1 MKPQCIQAVNDS
13 IGRKIT
19 TQEAKDIELSIR
31 DSMRQL
37 AQKDANWKNLSDSE
51 RLTQAAAKVGGM
63 LQAEAIRKAKIAADD
78 ILKQS
83 RNMSMLTDPRFG
95 SLPAIER
102 IDRTVAFFSDQSGIQ
117 SINSQ
122 ANVLANTYIGRLTD
136 VFAQTKGGIAAW
148 IDPNLVKGMVRELFG
163 ENSGDPLA
171 KTLGKQIADV
181 MEDLRLHFNRVGGDI
196 GKLLDW
202 GLPQGHSAYKLLEYG
217 KDKWVDYVLPLLNRN
232 KYINEH
238 GHPMDDATLKDFLRN
253 AYQTITTDGANNI
266 PGAGQPKAGGGN
278 SRLTSRHAES
288 RQIHFKNADA
298 WMEYQ
303 ADFGSRPFIDLIN
316 GHVRSVARDIVLIDR
331 LGSSPEGA
339 MKILLK
345 EAKRIDVGNNGMRGY
360 KFNYKQWRVNSMFNE
375 LTGKI
380 EIGNEKIANLGR
392 AYRSINVSSMLGGTT
407 ISSIPD
413 QAMTA
418 KTAAVHGI
426 AYNKVFGEL
435 VHNLNPASKEDR
447 KLAYSMG
454 IATEDLVGSLSR
466 YLDQGLAN
474 NHGDFAKLANVADLA
489 AGSVMRLSL
498 LNHLTQ
504 SNKMAIE
511 KMMLNNF
518 WEKTREWDWQ
528 TMDAGDKKI
537 FEGGGITQ
545 REWDIFKLADQ
556 AIEDSRGTKMLNAQA
571 IYNIPDDKI
580 LAAMDGDVKTLV
592 DNIDAQI
599 KELDSRNA
607 FDDQRMANRGQK
619 VDDIKRQL
627 SQRLLD
633 YANRKDTKSQAEK
646 QALQDRIDLIDA
658 QKEAT
663 AAQADMNA
671 YLRNVENSENLK
683 GFMDGITQGKTID
696 NLTDKAKK
704 LGRTLESLDNK
715 VVLKTTKLNDKIKT
729 FEKEIQGKFTDFKDL
744 LGGKSKLSKEKLAE
758 YEDRLS
764 ERLNSYASR
773 RDVNTQKELDALSE
787 LKELVAL
794 KQEHLDTNFEIT
806 KAKEQTRIKGKTD
819 SKIDSSVSQNARRNY
834 KSGEG
839 LGYRLGN
846 SERRIIELRGK
857 MRSADSA
864 ANKAITQKFKD
875 LDKRV
880 NELDA
885 EFIDYQAKVAER
897 QSRRDHVSKR
907 LFNSI
912 TDEKKALAQ
921 KIRDDAALKLMTYVY
936 DERGMAVVEGGLRER
951 SLMNLGIPEGSWQGF
966 ILRGVMQFKTYAAS
980 MLMRHGSRF
989 LAQKGFKGKAAYGLP
1004 LIAMTTLLGGLV
1016 IQLREIKNGN
1026 DPAEMW
1032 DGEKW
1037 YTAGFDTDFLK
1048 RSFVAGGG
1056 LPALG
1061 DIITA
1066 GADTTGR
1073 DINSFLT
1080 GPLGSDFKTA
1090 LNLTVGNATQLANGV
1105 ETNAANEAFKAVKSK
1120 TPAQNLWYTQAAA
1133 NRLIFDEFQDM
1144 IAPGYREK
1152 LLRKAERQHDR
1163 TRFWG
1168 DDIDD
1173 IRAPDFDKVV
1183 Q

>member
-1 MKPQCIQAVNDS
+1 MKPQCIQAVSNA
-13 IGRKIT
+13 IGRNINA
-19 TQEAKDIELSIR
+19 QEAKNIELAIR

-37 AQKDANWKNLSDSE
+37 AQKDPNWKNLSDSD
-51 RLTQAAAKVGGM
+51 RLNQAAAKVGSM
-63 LQAEAIRKAKIAADD
+63 LQAEAMRKAKIAADD
-78 ILKQS
+78 ILKLS
-83 RNMSMLTDPRFG
+83 RNISMLTDPKYG
-95 SLPAIER
+95 DLPAIER

-122 ANVLANTYIGRLTD
+122 ANVLANTYIGKLTD
-136 VFAQTKGGIAAW
+136 VLAQTKGGIAAW
-148 IDPNLVKGMVRELFG
+148 IDPNLVKGMVKELFG
-163 ENSGDPLA
+163 ESSGDPLA
-171 KTLGKQIADV
+171 KTLGKQIGDV
-181 MEDLRLHFNRVGGDI
+181 MEEVRLHFNRAGGDI

-202 GLPQGHSAYKLLEYG
+202 GLPQSHSAYKLIQFG
-217 KDKWVDYVLPLLNRN
+217 KDKWVDYVLPRLNRD

-266 PGAGQPKAGGGN
+266 PGVGQPKTGGN
-278 SRLTSRHAES
+278 SSRLTSRHAES

-316 GHVRSVARDIVLIDR
+316 GHIRSVARDIVLIDR

-339 MKILLK
+339 MKILLN
-345 EAKRIDVGNNGMRGY
+345 EAKRLDVGNNGMRSY

-380 EIGNEKIANLGR
+380 EVGNEKIANLGR

-426 AYNKVFGEL
+426 SYSKVFGEL
-435 VHNLNPASKEDR
+435 VHNLNPASKVDR
-447 KLAYSMG
+447 NLAHSMG

-474 NHGDFAKLANVADLA
+474 NHGDFAKLANAGDLV
-489 AGSVMRLSL
+489 AGSVMRVSL

-504 SNKMAIE
+504 SNKIAIE

-580 LAAMDGDVKTLV
+580 LAAMDGDVKALV
-592 DNIDAQI
+592 DDIDSQI
-599 KELDSRNA
+599 KVLDDRNA
-607 FDDQRMANRGQK
+607 LDDQRMANRAQK

-633 YANRKDTKSQAEK
+633 YANRKDSKANSEK

-663 AAQADMNA
+663 AAQSDINR
-671 YLRNVENSENLK
+671 YLQAEKQSGRIHDFLQQVE
-683 GFMDGITQGKTID
+683 DGRHS
-696 NLTDKAKK
+696 DKAS
-704 LGRTLESLDNK
+704 ESTRKNIENNAK
-715 VVLKTTKLNDKIKT
+715 QYGNR
-729 FEKEIQGKFTDFKDL
+729 
-744 LGGKSKLSKEKLAE
+744 AE
-758 YEDRLS
+758 S
-764 ERLNSYASR
+764 
-773 RDVNTQKELDALSE
+773 
-787 LKELVAL
+787 
-794 KQEHLDTNFEIT
+794 
-806 KAKEQTRIKGKTD
+806 
-819 SKIDSSVSQNARRNY
+819 
-834 KSGEG
+834 

-846 SERRIIELRGK
+846 ADRRITELRAK

-864 ANKAITQKFKD
+864 TNKAITQKFKD
-875 LDKRV
+875 LDKRI
-880 NELDA
+880 NEVDS
-885 EFIDYQAKVAER
+885 EFTEYQSKVAER
-897 QSRRDHVSKR
+897 QAKRDHVSNR

-951 SLMNLGIPEGSWQGF
+951 SLLNLGIPEGSWQGF

-980 MLMRHGSRF
+980 MLMRHGSRA
-989 LAQKGFKGKAAYGLP
+989 LAQDGLKGKAAYALP

-1016 IQLREIKNGN
+1016 VQLREIKNGN

-1037 YTAGFDTDFLK
+1037 YTAGIDTDFFK

-1080 GPLGSDFKTA
+1080 GPLGSDLKTA

-1105 ETNAANEAFKAVKSK
+1105 ETNFGNETFKAVKSK
-1120 TPAQNLWYTQAAA
+1120 IPGQNLWYTQAAA
-1133 NRLIFDEFQDM
+1133 NRLIFDNFQDI

-1152 LLRKAERQHDR
+1152 QLRKAELQHDR
-1163 TRFWG
+1163 TRWMG
-1168 DDIDD
+1168 DDWDD
-1173 IRAPDFDKVV
+1173 IRAPNFEKVV
-1183 Q
+1183 K

>member
-545 REWDIFKLADQ
+545 REWDVFKLADQ

-580 LAAMDGDVKTLV
+580 LAAMDGDVKALV
-592 DNIDAQI
+592 NDIDGQI
-599 KELDSRNA
+599 KVLDDRNTV
-607 FDDQRMANRGQK
+607 DDQRLASKSQRI
-619 VDDIKRQL
+619 DDIKQQL
-627 SQRLLD
+627 STRLQD
-633 YANRKDTKSQAEK
+633 YANRKDAKANAEK
-646 QALQDRIDLIDA
+646 QALQDRIDLLDA
-658 QKEAT
+658 QKEAV
-663 AAQADMNA
+663 AAQSDMNA
-671 YLRNVENSENLK
+671 YLRTVKNSENLK
-683 GFMDGITQGKTID
+683 GFMDGITQGKSID
-696 NLTDKAKK
+696 RIASGAQK
-704 LGRTLESLDNK
+704 LGRELESLDNK
-715 VVLKTTKLNDKIKT
+715 ISQKSKKIADNIHT
-729 FEKEIQGKFTDFKDL
+729 YDKEIQQKFKGLTDL
-744 LGGKSKLSKEKLAE
+744 LSNKTKLKPEQLKE
-758 YEDRLS
+758 YENTLA
-764 ERLNSYASR
+764 ERLNKYAGR
-773 RDVNTQKELDALSE
+773 RDVDSMRQVDGLNS
-787 LKELVAL
+787 LKDLVAL
-794 KQEHLDTNFEIT
+794 KQEQISKQFEIE
-806 KAKEQTRIKGKTD
+806 KAVEQSKLKTKTD
-819 SKIDSSVSQNARRNY
+819 NKIDASVSSYARQNYA
-834 KSGEG
+834 SGEN
-839 LGYRLGN
+839 LGKRIGN
-846 SERRIIELRGK
+846 AERRITELRARTK
-857 MRSADSA
+857 KADSE
-864 ANKAITQKFKD
+864 ANKAITKKYQS
-875 LDKRV
+875 LDKRAQ
-880 NELDA
+880 ELDNEFA
-885 EFIDYQAKVAER
+885 EYSVRVAER
-897 QSRRDHVSKR
+897 QTKR
-907 LFNSI
+907 QHIMDRLNKSI
-912 TDEKKALAQ
+912 DGEKKQLAQ
-921 KIRDDAALKLMTYVY
+921 KLRDDAALKLMTYVY

-1026 DPAEMW
+1026 DPTEMW

-1163 TRFWG
+1163 TRWLGDDWG
-1168 DDIDD
+1168 DIQ
-1173 IRAPDFDKVV
+1173 APNFDKVV

>member
-1 MKPQCIQAVNDS
+1 MKPQCIQAVNDA

-19 TQEAKDIELSIR
+19 AQEAKDIELSIR

-51 RLTQAAAKVGGM
+51 RLTQAAAKVGGV

-380 EIGNEKIANLGR
+380 EIGDEKIANLGR

-545 REWDIFKLADQ
+545 REWDVFKLVDQ

-571 IYNIPDDKI
+571 IYSIPDAK
-580 LAAMDGDVKTLV
+580 LQHMGDP
-592 DNIDAQI
+592 
-599 KELDSRNA
+599 
-607 FDDQRMANRGQK
+607 
-619 VDDIKRQL
+619 
-627 SQRLLD
+627 
-633 YANRKDTKSQAEK
+633 
-646 QALQDRIDLIDA
+646 
-658 QKEAT
+658 
-663 AAQADMNA
+663 
-671 YLRNVENSENLK
+671 
-683 GFMDGITQGKTID
+683 
-696 NLTDKAKK
+696 
-704 LGRTLESLDNK
+704 
-715 VVLKTTKLNDKIKT
+715 
-729 FEKEIQGKFTDFKDL
+729 
-744 LGGKSKLSKEKLAE
+744 
-758 YEDRLS
+758 
-764 ERLNSYASR
+764 
-773 RDVNTQKELDALSE
+773 
-787 LKELVAL
+787 
-794 KQEHLDTNFEIT
+794 
-806 KAKEQTRIKGKTD
+806 
-819 SKIDSSVSQNARRNY
+819 
-834 KSGEG
+834 
-839 LGYRLGN
+839 
-846 SERRIIELRGK
+846 
-857 MRSADSA
+857 
-864 ANKAITQKFKD
+864 
-875 LDKRV
+875 
-880 NELDA
+880 
-885 EFIDYQAKVAER
+885 
-897 QSRRDHVSKR
+897 
-907 LFNSI
+907 
-912 TDEKKALAQ
+912 Q
-921 KIRDDAALKLMTYVY
+921 KIRDDVALKLMTYVY

-1163 TRFWG
+1163 TRWLG
-1168 DDIDD
+1168 DDISD
-1173 IRAPDFDKVV
+1173 IQAPDFERVV

>member
-1 MKPQCIQAVNDS
+1 MKPQCIQAVNDA

-19 TQEAKDIELSIR
+19 AQEAKDIELSIR

-51 RLTQAAAKVGGM
+51 RLTQAAAKVGGV

-380 EIGNEKIANLGR
+380 EIGDEKIANLGR

-545 REWDIFKLADQ
+545 REWDVFKLVDQ

-571 IYNIPDDKI
+571 IYSIPDAK
-580 LAAMDGDVKTLV
+580 LQHMGDP
-592 DNIDAQI
+592 
-599 KELDSRNA
+599 
-607 FDDQRMANRGQK
+607 
-619 VDDIKRQL
+619 
-627 SQRLLD
+627 
-633 YANRKDTKSQAEK
+633 
-646 QALQDRIDLIDA
+646 
-658 QKEAT
+658 
-663 AAQADMNA
+663 
-671 YLRNVENSENLK
+671 
-683 GFMDGITQGKTID
+683 
-696 NLTDKAKK
+696 
-704 LGRTLESLDNK
+704 
-715 VVLKTTKLNDKIKT
+715 
-729 FEKEIQGKFTDFKDL
+729 
-744 LGGKSKLSKEKLAE
+744 
-758 YEDRLS
+758 
-764 ERLNSYASR
+764 
-773 RDVNTQKELDALSE
+773 
-787 LKELVAL
+787 
-794 KQEHLDTNFEIT
+794 
-806 KAKEQTRIKGKTD
+806 
-819 SKIDSSVSQNARRNY
+819 
-834 KSGEG
+834 
-839 LGYRLGN
+839 
-846 SERRIIELRGK
+846 
-857 MRSADSA
+857 
-864 ANKAITQKFKD
+864 
-875 LDKRV
+875 
-880 NELDA
+880 
-885 EFIDYQAKVAER
+885 
-897 QSRRDHVSKR
+897 
-907 LFNSI
+907 
-912 TDEKKALAQ
+912 Q
-921 KIRDDAALKLMTYVY
+921 KIRDDVALKLMTYVY

-1163 TRFWG
+1163 TRWLG

-1173 IRAPDFDKVV
+1173 IQAPNFERIV

>member
-253 AYQTITTDGANNI
+253 AYQTITTDGAKNI

-345 EAKRIDVGNNGMRGY
+345 EAKRIDVGNNGMRDY
-360 KFNYKQWRVNSMFNE
+360 KFNYKQWRVKSMFNE

-545 REWDIFKLADQ
+545 REWDVFKLADQ

-571 IYNIPDDKI
+571 IYNIPDAK
-580 LAAMDGDVKTLV
+580 LQHMGDP
-592 DNIDAQI
+592 
-599 KELDSRNA
+599 
-607 FDDQRMANRGQK
+607 
-619 VDDIKRQL
+619 
-627 SQRLLD
+627 
-633 YANRKDTKSQAEK
+633 
-646 QALQDRIDLIDA
+646 
-658 QKEAT
+658 
-663 AAQADMNA
+663 
-671 YLRNVENSENLK
+671 
-683 GFMDGITQGKTID
+683 
-696 NLTDKAKK
+696 
-704 LGRTLESLDNK
+704 
-715 VVLKTTKLNDKIKT
+715 
-729 FEKEIQGKFTDFKDL
+729 
-744 LGGKSKLSKEKLAE
+744 
-758 YEDRLS
+758 
-764 ERLNSYASR
+764 
-773 RDVNTQKELDALSE
+773 
-787 LKELVAL
+787 
-794 KQEHLDTNFEIT
+794 
-806 KAKEQTRIKGKTD
+806 
-819 SKIDSSVSQNARRNY
+819 
-834 KSGEG
+834 
-839 LGYRLGN
+839 
-846 SERRIIELRGK
+846 
-857 MRSADSA
+857 
-864 ANKAITQKFKD
+864 
-875 LDKRV
+875 
-880 NELDA
+880 
-885 EFIDYQAKVAER
+885 
-897 QSRRDHVSKR
+897 
-907 LFNSI
+907 
-912 TDEKKALAQ
+912 Q

-1163 TRFWG
+1163 TRWLGDDWG
-1168 DDIDD
+1168 DIQ
-1173 IRAPDFDKVV
+1173 APNFDKVV

>member
-1 MKPQCIQAVNDS
+1 MKPQCIQAVS
-13 IGRKIT
+13 SAIGRNIT
-19 TQEAKDIELSIR
+19 AQEAKNIELQIR

-83 RNMSMLTDPRFG
+83 RNISMLTDSRYG
-95 SLPAIER
+95 DLPAIER

-136 VFAQTKGGIAAW
+136 VLAQTKGGIAAW
-148 IDPNLVKGMVRELFG
+148 IDPILVKGMVKELFG
-163 ENSGDPLA
+163 EDSGNPLA

-181 MEDLRLHFNRVGGDI
+181 MEDLRLHFNRSGGDI
-196 GKLLDW
+196 GKLDDW
-202 GLPQGHSAYKLLEYG
+202 GLPQSHSAYKLMEFG

-232 KYINEH
+232 KYIDEN
-238 GHPMDDATLKDFLRN
+238 GYPIDDTTLKAFLRE
-253 AYQTITTDGANNI
+253 AYQTITTDGANKI
-266 PGAGQPKAGGGN
+266 PAAREPKTVGGN

-288 RQIHFKNADA
+288 RQIHFKDADA
-298 WMEYQ
+298 WLEYQ

-345 EAKRIDVGNNGMRGY
+345 EAKRLDVGNNGMRNY
-360 KFNYKQWRVNSMFNE
+360 KFNYKQWRINSMFNE

-380 EIGNEKIANLGR
+380 EVGNEKIANLGR

-426 AYNKVFGEL
+426 AYSKVFGEL

-447 KLAYSMG
+447 NLAHSMG

-466 YLDQGLAN
+466 YLDQGLTN
-474 NHGDFAKLANVADLA
+474 NHGDFAKLANIGDLA
-489 AGSVMRLSL
+489 AGSVMRVSL

-504 SNKMAIE
+504 SNKIAIE

-545 REWDIFKLADQ
+545 KEWDIFKLADR
-556 AIEDSRGTKMLNAQA
+556 ATEDSRGTKMLDAQA

-580 LAAMDGDVKTLV
+580 LAAMDGDVKALV
-592 DNIDAQI
+592 DDIDSQI
-599 KELDSRNA
+599 KVLDDRNA
-607 FDDQRMANRGQK
+607 LDDQRMANRAQK
-619 VDDIKRQL
+619 VNDIKRQL

-633 YANRKDTKSQAEK
+633 YANRKDAKSQAEK
-646 QALQDRIDLIDA
+646 QALQDRIDLLDA
-658 QKEAT
+658 QKEAA
-663 AAQADMNA
+663 AAQSDINRYLQAEKQADRIQDF
-671 YLRNVENSENLK
+671 LQQVE
-683 GFMDGITQGKTID
+683 DGRHS
-696 NLTDKAKK
+696 DKAS
-704 LGRTLESLDNK
+704 ESARN
-715 VVLKTTKLNDKIKT
+715 NI
-729 FEKEIQGKFTDFKDL
+729 ERNAQQYGNR
-744 LGGKSKLSKEKLAE
+744 AE
-758 YEDRLS
+758 S
-764 ERLNSYASR
+764 
-773 RDVNTQKELDALSE
+773 
-787 LKELVAL
+787 
-794 KQEHLDTNFEIT
+794 
-806 KAKEQTRIKGKTD
+806 
-819 SKIDSSVSQNARRNY
+819 
-834 KSGEG
+834 

-846 SERRIIELRGK
+846 SERRITELRAK
-857 MRSADSA
+857 MRSTDSA
-864 ANKAITQKFKD
+864 ANKAIAQKFKE
-875 LDKRV
+875 LDRRV
-880 NELDA
+880 NALDVEFA
-885 EFIDYQAKVAER
+885 EYQAKVAER
-897 QSRRDHVSKR
+897 QSKRDHVSTR

-912 TDEKKALAQ
+912 NDEKKQLAQ
-921 KIRDDAALKLMTYVY
+921 KLRDDAALKLMTYVY

-951 SLMNLGIPEGSWQGF
+951 SLLNLGIPEGSWQGF

-980 MLMRHGSRF
+980 MLMRHGSRT
-989 LAQKGFKGKAAYGLP
+989 LAQNGFMGKAGYALP
-1004 LIAMTTLLGGLV
+1004 LIATTTLLGGLV
-1016 IQLREIKNGN
+1016 VQLREIKNGN
-1026 DPAEMW
+1026 DPTEMW

-1090 LNLTVGNATQLANGV
+1090 LNLTVGNATQLANGI
-1105 ETNAANEAFKAVKSK
+1105 ETNFGNEAFKAAKSK
-1120 TPAQNLWYTQAAA
+1120 IPGQNVWYTQAAA
-1133 NRLIFDEFQDM
+1133 NKVIFDSFQDR

-1152 LLRKAERQHDR
+1152 LLRKAEREYNR
-1163 TRFWG
+1163 TSWLGDFDWG
-1168 DDIDD
+1168 EGFDEA
-1173 IRAPDFDKVV
+1173 RAPDLGKAFG

>member
-545 REWDIFKLADQ
+545 REWDVFKLADQ

-571 IYNIPDDKI
+571 IYNIPDAK
-580 LAAMDGDVKTLV
+580 LQHMGDP
-592 DNIDAQI
+592 
-599 KELDSRNA
+599 
-607 FDDQRMANRGQK
+607 
-619 VDDIKRQL
+619 
-627 SQRLLD
+627 
-633 YANRKDTKSQAEK
+633 
-646 QALQDRIDLIDA
+646 
-658 QKEAT
+658 
-663 AAQADMNA
+663 
-671 YLRNVENSENLK
+671 
-683 GFMDGITQGKTID
+683 
-696 NLTDKAKK
+696 
-704 LGRTLESLDNK
+704 
-715 VVLKTTKLNDKIKT
+715 
-729 FEKEIQGKFTDFKDL
+729 
-744 LGGKSKLSKEKLAE
+744 
-758 YEDRLS
+758 
-764 ERLNSYASR
+764 
-773 RDVNTQKELDALSE
+773 
-787 LKELVAL
+787 
-794 KQEHLDTNFEIT
+794 
-806 KAKEQTRIKGKTD
+806 
-819 SKIDSSVSQNARRNY
+819 
-834 KSGEG
+834 
-839 LGYRLGN
+839 
-846 SERRIIELRGK
+846 
-857 MRSADSA
+857 
-864 ANKAITQKFKD
+864 
-875 LDKRV
+875 
-880 NELDA
+880 
-885 EFIDYQAKVAER
+885 
-897 QSRRDHVSKR
+897 
-907 LFNSI
+907 
-912 TDEKKALAQ
+912 Q

-989 LAQKGFKGKAAYGLP
+989 LAQKGFKSKAAYGLP

-1163 TRFWG
+1163 TRWLGDDWG
-1168 DDIDD
+1168 DIQ
-1173 IRAPDFDKVV
+1173 APNFDKVV

>member
-19 TQEAKDIELSIR
+19 AQEAKDIELSIR

-83 RNMSMLTDPRFG
+83 RNISMLTDPRFG

-217 KDKWVDYVLPLLNRN
+217 KDKWVDYVLPRLNRN

-545 REWDIFKLADQ
+545 REWDVFKLADQ

-571 IYNIPDDKI
+571 IYNIPDAK
-580 LAAMDGDVKTLV
+580 LQHMGDP
-592 DNIDAQI
+592 
-599 KELDSRNA
+599 
-607 FDDQRMANRGQK
+607 
-619 VDDIKRQL
+619 
-627 SQRLLD
+627 
-633 YANRKDTKSQAEK
+633 
-646 QALQDRIDLIDA
+646 
-658 QKEAT
+658 
-663 AAQADMNA
+663 
-671 YLRNVENSENLK
+671 
-683 GFMDGITQGKTID
+683 
-696 NLTDKAKK
+696 
-704 LGRTLESLDNK
+704 
-715 VVLKTTKLNDKIKT
+715 
-729 FEKEIQGKFTDFKDL
+729 
-744 LGGKSKLSKEKLAE
+744 
-758 YEDRLS
+758 
-764 ERLNSYASR
+764 
-773 RDVNTQKELDALSE
+773 
-787 LKELVAL
+787 
-794 KQEHLDTNFEIT
+794 
-806 KAKEQTRIKGKTD
+806 
-819 SKIDSSVSQNARRNY
+819 
-834 KSGEG
+834 
-839 LGYRLGN
+839 
-846 SERRIIELRGK
+846 
-857 MRSADSA
+857 
-864 ANKAITQKFKD
+864 
-875 LDKRV
+875 
-880 NELDA
+880 
-885 EFIDYQAKVAER
+885 
-897 QSRRDHVSKR
+897 
-907 LFNSI
+907 
-912 TDEKKALAQ
+912 Q

-1163 TRFWG
+1163 TRWLGDDWG
-1168 DDIDD
+1168 DIQ
-1173 IRAPDFDKVV
+1173 APNFDKVV